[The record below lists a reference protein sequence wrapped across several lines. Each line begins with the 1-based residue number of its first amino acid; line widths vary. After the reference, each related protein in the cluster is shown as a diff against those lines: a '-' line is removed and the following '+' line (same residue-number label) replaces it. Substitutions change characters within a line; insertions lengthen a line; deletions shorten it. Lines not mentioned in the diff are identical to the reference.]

1 MNLLTVNGHATR
13 LSRSQLIS
21 AGGTDFRLGSLRAPQ
36 LRRWAIVVGV
46 DAYPPP
52 FQSLKYAANDA
63 KAVKE
68 TLQEAGFMVTLM
80 TPDSLLQPTKE
91 NIIHQL
97 EWHGQL
103 EEIDLLTVYLSG
115 HGEDV
120 GGTGY
125 FLPMDVTDPLAQSG
139 LSMEDMFALLN
150 TANAKHRFVIV
161 DACRIAPKQHFITA
175 LSRYSEESNII
186 FTACD
191 SNQWAP
197 EVPRL
202 KHGLFTYFL
211 LKGLRGSSERDRGA
225 AASDGTVTVLG
236 LLDYVTRGIEDWH
249 AHLPTDLRMP
259 QQITPRVFYNGKYIS
274 LLNNQGINPMLLNN
288 RGLASR
294 FIDWISPIT
303 STPSIG
309 PQNGQKQYTHM
320 PVTISFVPGVS
331 TAGPVGRNVVT
342 NLSFNILAGYSA
354 KLDGLEFGG
363 IANLQKEEARGAQ
376 FAGVAN
382 LVGGYV
388 EGFQAA
394 GVFNVAH
401 GDLNGLQA
409 SGSANYAKG
418 NVRVG
423 QLSGAINVALGDFN
437 GLQGSGAV
445 NYAGRGFEGGQL
457 SGAINA
463 TLGNFN
469 GLQGAGAVN
478 VASNLEGAQLS
489 VVNIS
494 GGLIGA
500 QIGVV
505 NIARKVEGLQLGVVN
520 VSESMSGAPIGV
532 LSFVKD
538 SPLRLHFWG
547 SDTDIANVGLR
558 LGSRYVYNLL
568 MVGIQ
573 PDEDP
578 VRWSYG
584 LGIGGHIPLNEKFF
598 LNIDAVSRDI
608 QYGRWEEEANVL
620 SKLRLGVGWQ
630 PYPRFT
636 VLGGVALNVFVSDER
651 DGSDIAYGLDTVIE
665 SGDTTIRIWPGFFLG
680 VRF

>member
-388 EGFQAA
+388 EGFSKLLESSTSPTAISTACRHREAPITPKVMFGWGSLAERLMLRSVTLTACKGQALSIMLVEVSRA
-394 GVFNVAH
+394 VSLAEQLTPLWVTSTACKGPEPLMWRRIWRVRNSVWSTFQV
-401 GDLNGLQA
+401 GL
-409 SGSANYAKG
+409 S
-418 NVRVG
+418 
-423 QLSGAINVALGDFN
+423 
-437 GLQGSGAV
+437 
-445 NYAGRGFEGGQL
+445 
-457 SGAINA
+457 
-463 TLGNFN
+463 
-469 GLQGAGAVN
+469 
-478 VASNLEGAQLS
+478 
-489 VVNIS
+489 
-494 GGLIGA
+494 
-500 QIGVV
+500 
-505 NIARKVEGLQLGVVN
+505 ARKSV
-520 VSESMSGAPIGV
+520 
-532 LSFVKD
+532 
-538 SPLRLHFWG
+538 
-547 SDTDIANVGLR
+547 
-558 LGSRYVYNLL
+558 
-568 MVGIQ
+568 
-573 PDEDP
+573 
-578 VRWSYG
+578 WST
-584 LGIGGHIPLNEKFF
+584 LP
-598 LNIDAVSRDI
+598 
-608 QYGRWEEEANVL
+608 GR
-620 SKLRLGVGWQ
+620 
-630 PYPRFT
+630 
-636 VLGGVALNVFVSDER
+636 
-651 DGSDIAYGLDTVIE
+651 
-665 SGDTTIRIWPGFFLG
+665 
-680 VRF
+680 